1 MCAHLLSNEY
11 PVVNDERDKYHF
23 LRKTTQYKLILAKLM
38 RKCKIEIKRLTA
50 TSFKST
56 ATKRGLLRKDLIN
69 AMREEESRTNL
80 INESEVD
87 TPVTAYSPLKSELKF
102 RGEVQSR
109 ENTISDLNTPP
120 LEWVTV
126 NTPETRLQT
135 RGADR
140 GNLEIKQ
147 QKTNEEV
154 GEEEE

>member
-1 MCAHLLSNEY
+1 
-11 PVVNDERDKYHF
+11 
-23 LRKTTQYKLILAKLM
+23 
-38 RKCKIEIKRLTA
+38 
-50 TSFKST
+50 
-56 ATKRGLLRKDLIN
+56 
-69 AMREEESRTNL
+69 MREEESRTNL

-102 RGEVQSR
+102 RGEAQSR